1 MNLELA
7 KLRWFTRT
15 LISLTELGIF
25 VFIIW
30 LIFLSDSAPNSE
42 FLNILS
48 VIIGAVA
55 LNLGKSSSWFFQNS
69 TETEPVDQ
77 KKNIE
82 TKRPLQPEGV
92 DQKSDGN
99 PAGHQQ

>member
-7 KLRWFTRT
+7 KLRWFTRS

-25 VFIIW
+25 IFIIW
-30 LIFLSDSAPNSE
+30 LVFVTETPPQSE
-42 FLNILS
+42 FINILS

-69 TETEPVDQ
+69 TEDEPPDKS
-77 KKNIE
+77 KKGE
-82 TKRPLQPEGV
+82 
-92 DQKSDGN
+92 SDTSIIT
-99 PAGHQQ
+99 

>member
-15 LISLTELGIF
+15 VISLTELGIF

-30 LIFLSDSAPNSE
+30 LVFMSESAPSSE
-42 FLNILS
+42 FLNLIS
-48 VIIGAVA
+48 VVVGAVA

-69 TETEPVDQ
+69 TEDEPPDK

-92 DQKSDGN
+92 DQKPDGH